1 MTEQAKAQIEKAE
14 SEDPRASHGH
24 EILVVDD
31 QQFYR
36 HRVETELVA
45 VGYRVRTAASGEEAI
60 AAIQERVPDLVLL
73 DMRMPGIDGT
83 EVCRQLKGSARTV
96 SVPVIMLTVVDGLD
110 EKVEA
115 LRCGA
120 NDYLI
125 KKSCP
130 MSELTVRVKNALDLR
145 DINRDASPLTKLPG
159 NAEIERQLR
168 QRVASGVPFAY
179 LSIDIDDFKAF
190 NDLYGHL
197 QGDHLILATAEML
210 RRQAEE
216 HGSGSAFVGHV
227 GGDDFIVMCTPE
239 SAPTLADACARG
251 FDAMIADHIEARER
265 KRGFIEVVGRTG
277 QAERHRLT
285 SLTVA
290 GVGGAGQVYDHVGDL
305 SARAAELKRI
315 AKARARRGERGEGS
329 CVVWDR
335 RSAS

>member
-1 MTEQAKAQIEKAE
+1 
-14 SEDPRASHGH
+14 
-24 EILVVDD
+24 
-31 QQFYR
+31 
-36 HRVETELVA
+36 
-45 VGYRVRTAASGEEAI
+45 
-60 AAIQERVPDLVLL
+60 VPDLVVL

-83 EVCRQLKGSARTV
+83 EVCRRLKRSARTV
-96 SVPVIMLTVVDGLD
+96 SVPVIMLTVVDDLD

-125 KKSCP
+125 KDSCTTR
-130 MSELTVRVKNALDLR
+130 ELAVRVKNALDLR
-145 DINRDASPLTKLPG
+145 DINRDASPLTRLPG

-210 RRQAEE
+210 RRQAEAY
-216 HGSGSAFVGHV
+216 GDASVFVGHV
-227 GGDDFIVMCTPE
+227 GGDDFVVMSAPE
-239 SAPTLADACARG
+239 SAPALAAACARG
-251 FDAMIADHIEARER
+251 FDEIIGDHIEARER

-277 QAERHRLT
+277 KAERHRLT

-290 GVGGAGQVYDHVGDL
+290 GVGGSGQVFDHVGDL
-305 SARAAELKRI
+305 SARAAELKRT

-335 RSAS
+335 RSTS

>member
-1 MTEQAKAQIEKAE
+1 MSEHMKAQIEKAE
-14 SEDPRASHGH
+14 FEEPRTEHGH

-31 QQFYR
+31 EQFSR
-36 HRVETELVA
+36 RRIETELA
-45 VGYRVRTAASGEEAI
+45 GVGYRVRTAANGEEAL

-83 EVCRQLKGSARTV
+83 EVCRRLKRSVRTV
-96 SVPVIMLTVVDGLD
+96 SIPVIMLTVVESFE

-125 KKSCP
+125 KNNCP
-130 MSELTVRVKNALDLR
+130 MSELAARVKNALDLR
-145 DINRDASPLTKLPG
+145 DVNRDASPLTQLPG

-168 QRVASGVPFAY
+168 QRVASGVPFVY

-210 RRQAEE
+210 RRRIEE
-216 HGSGSAFVGHV
+216 HGDDSVFVGHV

-239 SAPTLADACARG
+239 GAPALAAACARG
-251 FDAMIADHIEARER
+251 FDEMINEHIAVRER
-265 KRGFIEVVGRTG
+265 TRGFIEVVGRTG
-277 QAERHRLT
+277 KAERHRLT

-290 GVGGAGQVYDHVGDL
+290 VVGGSGRVFDHVGDL
-305 SARAAELKRI
+305 SARAAELKRV
-315 AKARARRGERGEGS
+315 AKARARRGQRGEGS

-335 RSAS
+335 RIAS

>member
-1 MTEQAKAQIEKAE
+1 MADQAKAQIEKVGFE
-14 SEDPRASHGH
+14 EPRVVHGH

-31 QQFYR
+31 EQFFR
-36 HRVETELVA
+36 HRLETELA
-45 VGYRVRTAASGEEAI
+45 GAGYRVRTAGNGEEAI
-60 AAIQERVPDLVLL
+60 AAIQDRVPDLVLL

-83 EVCRQLKGSARTV
+83 EVCRRLKRSARTV
-96 SVPVIMLTVVDGLD
+96 SIPVIMLTVVEGLD

-125 KKSCP
+125 KNNCP
-130 MSELTVRVKNALDLR
+130 MSELAARVKNVLDLR
-145 DINRDASPLTKLPG
+145 DVNRDASPLTQLPG

-168 QRVASGVPFAY
+168 QRVASGVPFVY

-197 QGDHLILATAEML
+197 RGDHLILATAEML
-210 RRQAEE
+210 RRQIGER
-216 HGSGSAFVGHV
+216 GDDTAFVGHV
-227 GGDDFIVMCTPE
+227 GGDDFIVMCAPVAAPE
-239 SAPTLADACARG
+239 LAAACARG
-251 FDAMIADHIEARER
+251 FDEVINEHLAGRER

-277 QAERHRLT
+277 KVERHRLT

-290 GVGGAGQVYDHVGDL
+290 GVGGSGRVFDHVGDL
-305 SARAAELKRI
+305 SERAAELKRV

>member
-1 MTEQAKAQIEKAE
+1 MAEQAKAEIERAE
-14 SEDPRASHGH
+14 GEDAVAAYGH
-24 EILVVDD
+24 EILVVED
-31 QQFYR
+31 
-36 HRVETELVA
+36 ELFWRRRLESELA
-45 VGYRVRTAASGEEAI
+45 LAGYRVSTAASGEEAL
-60 AAIQERVPDLVLL
+60 AAIMERVPDLVLL
-73 DMRMPGIDGT
+73 DMRMPGMDGT
-83 EVCRQLKGSARTV
+83 EVCRRLKRSLRTV
-96 SVPVIMLTVVDGLD
+96 SVPVIMLTVVEGID

-115 LRCGA
+115 LRSGA

-125 KKSCP
+125 KQSCT
-130 MSELTVRVKNALDLR
+130 MGELTARVKNALDLR
-145 DINRDASPLTKLPG
+145 DINRDASPLTQLPG

-168 QRVASGVPFAY
+168 RRVASAVPFAY

-210 RRQAEE
+210 RRRVEE
-216 HGSGSAFVGHV
+216 HGDQTAFIGHV
-227 GGDDFIVMCTPE
+227 GGDDFVVMCAPE
-239 SAPTLADACARG
+239 TAPALAAACARG
-251 FDAMIADHIEARER
+251 FDEIIGQHIEARER

-277 QAERHRLT
+277 KAERHRLT

-290 GVGGAGQVYDHVGDL
+290 GVGGPGQVFDHVGDL

-335 RSAS
+335 RGAA